1 MFSILTCLTAEVFLL
16 DLTSDNRKSAEELKE
31 DITRS
36 CRTFRVRI
44 VKVEESTD
52 DETKSFIREAFDLEP
67 DDRWLRCHKE
77 ASGVSL
83 AYLLERAKAL
93 RKMSSMPSNGEDGN
107 ARASDVI
114 TRGAG
119 LHIPAGSLQHCQRL
133 PLSHISADLAMKT
146 LQLFDDLPP
155 LFQTL
160 IKVVA
165 IATRQANFKL
175 PNIVAWKVMNDLY
188 GDIDSSRFAVVIGEM
203 TDMHL
208 LKISVDRSM
217 DKISFETPI
226 VADVALTV
234 CTPNQIQIISEA
246 LLYRLE
252 AMMNHDFKVPL
263 VIADLLHAT
272 GAREAQKK
280 KCWRRAYEGFL
291 NANDYDPK
299 YGGKVERYWWLEHF
313 NDVITL
319 AGYEPSEVLGEDFSV
334 PVFQEEIMPA
344 RMLKLKSYV
353 PPISLGPLGHTLST
367 IGRALFHDYG
377 AYVRSDYDA
386 KEKNQIEISAAS
398 SRYLKEVAIMEAFL
412 SKCGLEAAKHE
423 LAEERTLINW
433 LASTSSS
440 EDEVLLKA
448 ESFHA
453 KLVKMH
459 VHVRS
464 ERIRDFVSCLTEIPD
479 VVTHCH
485 DKAIKAAYA
494 KTHVN
499 KCWKDRF
506 EDSLMVMAVINWKP
520 RIVPECQS
528 LPVLS
533 LQTICQIRGQFFSGK
548 AAFKGNDG
556 EMEDLAH
563 GYIFA
568 DFQGFLIMTA
578 LLYNAMDTHGVGLTP
593 HKLQRTPSDSGLTD
607 LIEDTEREDD
617 DAQVVEAGE
626 EKQETSAEDVRQ
638 QEIFLAIG
646 VEQQGGDS
654 DSGDSPKEDNSAC
667 NEASRKEDLPG
678 E

>member
-1 MFSILTCLTAEVFLL
+1 ML
-16 DLTSDNRKSAEELKE
+16 DRTSDNRKSAEELKE

-36 CRTFRVRI
+36 CRTFRVRV

-52 DETKSFIREAFDLEP
+52 EETKSFIREAFDMEP

-93 RKMSSMPSNGEDGN
+93 RKMSSSASNGEDGK

-114 TRGAG
+114 TRSAG
-119 LHIPAGSLQHCQRL
+119 LHIPSGSLQHCHRL
-133 PLSHISADLAMKT
+133 PLSHVSADLAMKT

-188 GDIDSSRFAVVIGEM
+188 GDMDSSRFAIVIGEM

-208 LKISVDRSM
+208 LKTSVDKSM

-234 CTPNQIQIISEA
+234 CTPTQIQIISEA

-272 GAREAQKK
+272 GAREARVQ
-280 KCWRRAYEGFL
+280 KCWRRAYEGFM
-291 NANDYDPK
+291 NANDHDPK
-299 YGGKVERYWWLEHF
+299 YGGKMERYWWLEYF
-313 NDVITL
+313 SDVISL
-319 AGYEPSEVLGEDFSV
+319 AGYEPTDVLGEDFSV
-334 PVFQEEIMPA
+334 PVFQEEIMPM

-377 AYVRSDYDA
+377 AYVRSDYDS

-398 SRYLKEVAIMEAFL
+398 SRYMKEVAIVEAFL
-412 SKCGLEAAKHE
+412 SKCGLEASKHE

-440 EDEVLLKA
+440 EDEVLSKA

-453 KLVKMH
+453 KLVKKH
-459 VHVRS
+459 VNQRL

-479 VVTHCH
+479 VVTHCR
-485 DKAIKAAYA
+485 DKAIKAAYT
-494 KTHVN
+494 KTQVD

-506 EDSLMVMAVINWKP
+506 EDALMVMAVMNWKP
-520 RIVPECQS
+520 RVVPECQS
-528 LPVLS
+528 LPVFC

-548 AAFKGNDG
+548 AASKFNDD

-563 GYIFA
+563 RYIFA
-568 DFQGFLIMTA
+568 DFQGFLIMTS

-607 LIEDTEREDD
+607 LLEDTEREDD
-617 DAQVVEAGE
+617 DDAHVAEAVEEIQEAAAGDI
-626 EKQETSAEDVRQ
+626 QQ
-638 QEIFLAIG
+638 QELPLVIG

-654 DSGDSPKEDNSAC
+654 DSGSSPEEDSPVC
-667 NEASRKEDLPG
+667 NEVSRKEDLPG